1 MKQKSYKQILNNAEI
16 LLLCKY
22 INQKIKDFKKYLKEL
37 MSDVSKVS
45 TGDERK
51 ELIGLIH
58 EYKSDILYYERLK
71 EKLMTDSSVSFPDAL
86 ELWCMA
92 DNKEQY
98 DKIHNDLHLS
108 IVKKLKE
115 YNEKLSSKKTK

>member
-1 MKQKSYKQILNNAEI
+1 MKQKSYKQILNTAEI
-16 LLLCKY
+16 LMLCKY

-58 EYKSDILYYERLK
+58 EYKSDISYYERLK
-71 EKLMTDSSVSFPDAL
+71 EKLMTDSFVSFPDAL

-98 DKIHNDLHLS
+98 DKIHNDLLLS
-108 IVKKLKE
+108 IVKKLNE